1 MQLPPCGHAVDD
13 VCGILFTVLG
23 NVDDEAARDD
33 VTREVTTSEDTA
45 VLGEPCISNN
55 GVNCSGAGASNVSLL
70 LGTAQFK
77 LPEP

>member
-1 MQLPPCGHAVDD
+1 MDDACGR
-13 VCGILFTVLG
+13 LFTVLG
-23 NVDDEAARDD
+23 NMNGEAASDD
-33 VTREVTTSEDTA
+33 VTRKVTTSEDTA
-45 VLGEPCISNN
+45 VLGEPCLSNN